1 MKRRSK
7 IEICIDILT
16 ILSQRGLSKIT
27 HIMYDSNTNCAV
39 LKGNLTYM
47 IKQGLVEK
55 KNVEQDRVAYCITQK
70 GTSTL
75 IAFKELRQILPI
87 VEETPHQVLAII

>member
-16 ILSQRGLSKIT
+16 ILSHRGLSKIT
-27 HIMYDSNTNCAV
+27 HIMYDSNTNCGV

-47 IKQGLVEK
+47 IKQKLVEEK
-55 KNVEQDRVAYCITQK
+55 SVGHDRIAYCITLK
-70 GTSTL
+70 GTSVL
-75 IAFKELRQILPI
+75 IAFKELRQVLPI
-87 VEETPHQVLAII
+87 VVENPHQVS